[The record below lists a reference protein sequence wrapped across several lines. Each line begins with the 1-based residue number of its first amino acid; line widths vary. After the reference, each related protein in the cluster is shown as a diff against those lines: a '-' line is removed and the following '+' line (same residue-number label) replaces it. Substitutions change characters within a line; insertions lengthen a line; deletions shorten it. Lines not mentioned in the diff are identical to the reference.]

1 MSEGQKVEAQQDP
14 RFQRAL
20 LHLAQSDD
28 DQFRQA
34 LTHYLLVNHTQALAA
49 VFHHPALRGR
59 TVRTLSWL
67 LRQAD
72 KRDRAGNNQ
81 AERERWQQVRATAR
95 AERQIINSLPE
106 PVDAK
111 ASPRRR
117 ALQRLAEEFQ
127 ADWAQLVQAAGGN
140 PKKVSLRRLAALHQ
154 ERFSALRREEMARH
168 EEGSA

>member
-1 MSEGQKVEAQQDP
+1 MSEGRQVEVQHDP

-20 LHLAQSDD
+20 LQLAQADD

-34 LTHYLLVNHTQALAA
+34 LTHYLLVNHSAALSA
-49 VFHHPALRGR
+49 VLHHPALRGR

-72 KRDRAGNNQ
+72 KRDRAGQ
-81 AERERWQQVRATAR
+81 PVDERRRWQAIRNAAR
-95 AERQIINSLPE
+95 AERQTINELPE
-106 PVDAK
+106 PVDAD

-127 ADWAQLVQAAGGN
+127 PEWARLVQAAGGN

-154 ERFSALRREEMARH
+154 ERFATLRREERDKQ
-168 EEGSA
+168 GD